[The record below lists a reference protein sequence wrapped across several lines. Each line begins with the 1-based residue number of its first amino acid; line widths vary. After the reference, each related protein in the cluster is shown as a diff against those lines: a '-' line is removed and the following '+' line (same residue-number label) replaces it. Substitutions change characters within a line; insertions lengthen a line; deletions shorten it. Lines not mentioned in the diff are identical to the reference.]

1 MPDIR
6 QLTLSHKLPSQLQ
19 HKMKIKEN
27 AGWKRNGEV
36 YVNNGAYCADMSI
49 ETYSTIYTS
58 ITGVLFPT
66 SDKEQKSAVEALQGD
81 HLERIQ
87 FWPSAVKN
95 LTHLLESTGSK
106 LKTHS
111 MWRYSFYGQK
121 DKLIELFLLN
131 GFSEHHLHQDF
142 FVGFKGK
149 DAVKAYDIEF
159 SISENSSENII
170 LDTKP
175 INIKNHFKFY
185 LVDSNYGLQSKDVC
199 EIKKLISYR

>member
-1 MPDIR
+1 MSNLR
-6 QLTLSHKLPSQLQ
+6 RLTLSHKLLSQLQ
-19 HKMKIKEN
+19 HKIEIKEK
-27 AGWKRNGEV
+27 AGWKRSAEV
-36 YVNNGAYCADMSI
+36 YVNNGVYCVDLSI
-49 ETYSTIYTS
+49 ETYSTIDTS

-66 SDKEQKSAVEALQGD
+66 SDNQQRIAVEALRD
-81 HLERIQ
+81 NHLEKIQ
-87 FWPSAVKN
+87 FLPNAVKN
-95 LTHLLESTGSK
+95 LTDLLESTGSK

-121 DKLIELFLLN
+121 DKLIELFLQN

-159 SISENSSENII
+159 SISDNSSDNIV
-170 LDTKP
+170 LDTKS

-185 LVDSNYGLQSKDVC
+185 LVDSNYGLRSRDVF
-199 EIKKLISYR
+199 EIKKLFSHK